1 MKKIFRILLM
11 AALTLS
17 LSLQAYA
24 QTETAGQE
32 TPSEL
37 RQLYAQSAVL
47 MDADSGRI
55 LFEKNGYEQ
64 RPMASTTKIM
74 TCILALEEGDLQ
86 MECSVSENAASS
98 PEVRLGVREGESY
111 LLDAKD
117 ILYIDTAD
125 KRTFLYTREAVY
137 ESTLRLYEL
146 EEGLGG
152 LEFLRSSR
160 SALVNFRRVQSI
172 RPELGGRLLVTMEG
186 GERLYVSRQYA
197 AAWREKLREL
207 ERSFG
212 G

>member
-1 MKKIFRILLM
+1 MLRIH
-11 AALTLS
+11 
-17 LSLQAYA
+17 
-24 QTETAGQE
+24 
-32 TPSEL
+32 
-37 RQLYAQSAVL
+37 
-47 MDADSGRI
+47 
-55 LFEKNGYEQ
+55 Q
-64 RPMASTTKIM
+64 RKLVGT
-74 TCILALEEGDLQ
+74 
-86 MECSVSENAASS
+86 
-98 PEVRLGVREGESY
+98 REGESH
-111 LLDAKD
+111 LLDTKD

-146 EEGLGG
+146 EEGLEG

>member
-1 MKKIFRILLM
+1 MKITLNQDPAFPETEVIINCPQADEDILHLVAMLRIH
-11 AALTLS
+11 
-17 LSLQAYA
+17 
-24 QTETAGQE
+24 
-32 TPSEL
+32 
-37 RQLYAQSAVL
+37 
-47 MDADSGRI
+47 
-55 LFEKNGYEQ
+55 Q
-64 RPMASTTKIM
+64 RKLVGT
-74 TCILALEEGDLQ
+74 
-86 MECSVSENAASS
+86 
-98 PEVRLGVREGESY
+98 REGESY

-172 RPELGGRLLVTMEG
+172 RPELGGRLLVTLED

>member
-1 MKKIFRILLM
+1 MKITLNQDPAFPETEVIINCSQADEDILHLVAMLRIH
-11 AALTLS
+11 
-17 LSLQAYA
+17 
-24 QTETAGQE
+24 
-32 TPSEL
+32 
-37 RQLYAQSAVL
+37 
-47 MDADSGRI
+47 
-55 LFEKNGYEQ
+55 Q
-64 RPMASTTKIM
+64 RKLVGT
-74 TCILALEEGDLQ
+74 
-86 MECSVSENAASS
+86 
-98 PEVRLGVREGESY
+98 REGESY

-172 RPELGGRLLVTMEG
+172 RPALGGRLLVTMEG
-186 GERLYVSRQYA
+186 GARLYMSRQYA